1 MSAILKDTF
10 PPIVEVAEFVMQQL
24 LFIAFFANLH
34 TKANDMTRRIM

>member
-24 LFIAFFANLH
+24 LFIAFFSNLH
-34 TKANDMTRRIM
+34 IKANDLIKG